1 MKEDA
6 TSPESF
12 KFPMDLARVRTAPE
26 FFSGGKL
33 YGGNCH
39 VRLCWLKEDRSIN
52 WDINC
57 DSCSHQ
63 EEDIDRVMLQRDFA
77 KNALLQILFTILHE
91 AAPLDD
97 VISLSSSK
105 VPYDTRSTFCYL
117 GWLLWSAR
125 DERIFEREEL

>member
-1 MKEDA
+1 MLQVLNHLNSQWIWQGSELHR
-6 TSPESF
+6 SF
-12 KFPMDLARVRTAPE
+12 FWWKIILRQLPRKIMLAERGPLDKLGYQLRFMFP
-26 FFSGGKL
+26 SGRG
-33 YGGNCH
+33 YRDH
-39 VRLCWLKEDRSIN
+39 
-52 WDINC
+52 
-57 DSCSHQ
+57 
-63 EEDIDRVMLQRDFA
+63 VMLQRDFA